1 MMVRVASG
9 HFAGNVNLGGIAEAF
24 AFVPCMGTEAFFIF
38 RNAFLI
44 FNFGRRK
51 RRQAFHPPLSRQ
63 DSRPHLPP
71 KSKRMENDVMKKN
84 TLKKLMALGCA
95 AALSLSLIGC
105 SGGSDSAN
113 DTSAE
118 TTEETTDTA
127 GTEASDTAGT
137 DAAAGETAEYTIAI
151 VKQMDH
157 ASLDEIANAVA
168 AELDAIAAEN
178 GVTINYEIYS
188 GQNDQTT
195 LKQIGDQAVADG
207 VDAIIPVATLA
218 AQVMTVC
225 AEDTQTPVVYAAISD
240 PEAAEMTGIDY
251 VTGTSDA
258 LNTELIL
265 DMMLAANPDV
275 QNVGLLY
282 SLSETNSTK
291 PIADAKAYL
300 EEKSIAYTEQTAN
313 TNDEVIAA
321 ASALIADNV
330 DAIFTPTDNV
340 IMAAELAIYEDLAAA
355 GIPHYTGADSFVR
368 NGAFATCG
376 VNYTNLGTET
386 ADLAYTAITEGMD
399 GLEDY
404 YLSEGGII
412 TVNTETA
419 EALGIDYS
427 VFSDLGEVVEVQT
440 TEE

>member
-1 MMVRVASG
+1 
-9 HFAGNVNLGGIAEAF
+9 
-24 AFVPCMGTEAFFIF
+24 
-38 RNAFLI
+38 
-44 FNFGRRK
+44 
-51 RRQAFHPPLSRQ
+51 
-63 DSRPHLPP
+63 
-71 KSKRMENDVMKKN
+71 MKKN

-95 AALSLSLIGC
+95 AALVLSMTAC
-105 SGGSDSAN
+105 SGGADTAE
-113 DTSAE
+113 DTSSE
-118 TTEETTDTA
+118 TTEETTD
-127 GTEASDTAGT
+127 GTT
-137 DAAAGETAEYTIAI
+137 DAAETETASQDAAEYNIAI

-157 ASLDEIANAVA
+157 ASLDEIANAVT
-168 AELDAIAAEN
+168 AELDALAAEN
-178 GVTINYEIYS
+178 NVTINYEVYS

-195 LKQIGDQAVADG
+195 LKQLGDQAIADG
-207 VDAIIPVATLA
+207 VDAIIPIATLA
-218 AQVMTVC
+218 AQVMAVC

-258 LNTELIL
+258 LNTELIM
-265 DMMLAANPDV
+265 DMMLAADPEV
-275 QNVGLLY
+275 QKVGLLY
-282 SLSETNSTK
+282 SLSETNSAK
-291 PIADAKAYL
+291 PIEEAKAYL
-300 EEKSIAYTEQTAN
+300 DEKGIAYTEQTAN
-313 TNDEVIAA
+313 TNDEVISA
-321 ASALIADNV
+321 ASILVADGV

-376 VNYTNLGTET
+376 VNYTTLGTET
-386 ADLAYTAITEGMD
+386 ADLAYTAVTEGMD

-427 VFSDLGEVVEVQT
+427 VFSDMGEIVEVQT